1 MSPFISSGEDERMSP
16 GVSCGGDSAVDCEFP
31 EDRQNKREEGTKK
44 RRQETES
51 WGGIRISSFNS

>member
-51 WGGIRISSFNS
+51 